1 MEEKMLTLKKTAR
14 IAGLWYLLL
23 VIVGIYG
30 ILYVQSEILVHG
42 NAAGTTHNI
51 LSHQFLFRTGI
62 FSSILGNF
70 IFLFLV
76 LALYRLFKQVN
87 TRIAKLMVLL
97 VLVQLP
103 ISFMLELFNFVS
115 LMILKGET
123 MKGLQPA
130 QKQDFAML
138 FLNIHTYGLN
148 ILEVFWGIW
157 LIPFGYL
164 VYKSGFIPRIIG
176 VLLIIGG
183 IGYMADNFVYILLPE
198 YPSFI
203 SGFVPLAS
211 VGEIAIMLW
220 LLIKGANVPVQKH
233 ILQSQIN

>member
-1 MEEKMLTLKKTAR
+1 MALKKTAR

-23 VIVGIYG
+23 VIAGIYG
-30 ILYVQSEILVHG
+30 IRYVQSQILVHG
-42 NAAGTTHNI
+42 NAAGTTGNI

-62 FSSILGNF
+62 FSSVIGNF

-87 TRIAKLMVLL
+87 GPIAKLMVLL
-97 VLVQLP
+97 VLVQMP
-103 ISFMLELFNFVS
+103 ISFVLEIFNFVS

-123 MKGLQPA
+123 MKALQPV

-148 ILEVFWGIW
+148 LLEVFWGIW
-157 LIPFGYL
+157 LIPFGWL
-164 VYKSGFIPRIIG
+164 VYKSGFIPCIIG

-183 IGYMADNFVYILLPE
+183 ITYMADSFVYMLFPE
-198 YPSFI
+198 YSSFI
-203 SGFVPLAS
+203 SRFMLLS
-211 VGEIAIMLW
+211 SIGELTITLW
-220 LLIKGANVPVQKH
+220 LLIKGVKVQEQQQ
-233 ILQSQIN
+233 ILQSQ